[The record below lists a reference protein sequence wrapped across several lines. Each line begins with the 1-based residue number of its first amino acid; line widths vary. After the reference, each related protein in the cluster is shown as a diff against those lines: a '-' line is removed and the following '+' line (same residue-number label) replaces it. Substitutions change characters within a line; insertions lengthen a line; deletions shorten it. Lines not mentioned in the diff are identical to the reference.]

1 MYMKNDKINEKTRN
15 KDKYG
20 SIKIHDVENTTVIN
34 TDRIKKKK
42 KKWGTCMSHIR
53 VRVQC
58 TICKVSF

>member
-42 KKWGTCMSHIR
+42 KKKMGYMYIS
-53 VRVQC
+53 
-58 TICKVSF
+58 KE